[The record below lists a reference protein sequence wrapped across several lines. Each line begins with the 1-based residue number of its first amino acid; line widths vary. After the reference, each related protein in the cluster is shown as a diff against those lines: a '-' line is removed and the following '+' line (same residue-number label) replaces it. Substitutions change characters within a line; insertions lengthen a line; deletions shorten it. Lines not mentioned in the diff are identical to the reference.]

1 MLSVAKQHQAVV
13 MTTNME
19 PKAVLQDVDEE
30 DQMQAWNVDETAA
43 SMTKVDRQF
52 GNNNNEYIANAAA
65 NIMGRRR
72 VSSTFHSDGNVTT
85 RQRSH
90 QNKPAASDS
99 NDSPINHGE
108 KNSLVPLHNN
118 KCQFV

>member
-1 MLSVAKQHQAVV
+1 

-30 DQMQAWNVDETAA
+30 DQMQAWNVDEAAA
-43 SMTKVDRQF
+43 SMTKVDHQL
-52 GNNNNEYIANAAA
+52 GGNNEYIANAAV

-85 RQRSH
+85 RRRSH

-99 NDSPINHGE
+99 NDSSINHGE
-108 KNSLVPLHNN
+108 KNTL
-118 KCQFV
+118 